1 MCLTCRALR
10 EFARIGFL
18 RCAGRTL
25 VSYEEKKKERHKKRR
40 NEGTNGKLV
49 FNFGV
54 FVVFDLLSGLIVKYW
69 CDPYNSFVVGGRWFL
84 MRRKKKETTN
94 QETPQLNEQT
104 EGWFSSFQ
112 LAFSLF
118 DVLSGLIVKY
128 FCDP

>member
-1 MCLTCRALR
+1 M
-10 EFARIGFL
+10 
-18 RCAGRTL
+18 
-25 VSYEEKKKERHKKRR
+25 
-40 NEGTNGKLV
+40 
-49 FNFGV
+49 
-54 FVVFDLLSGLIVKYW
+54 
-69 CDPYNSFVVGGRWFL
+69 GGRWFL

-128 FCDP
+128 FATRKIVVQNKRSLYFSSCGNKNSRVDK